1 LSGYDE
7 AVTDRQKNVEGVVQ
21 LRRFPCALCVALAIV
36 LCVGCSDLKTYPN
49 TLEKNLRIQTV
60 TRSGSVFSNV
70 RARVD
75 IYRVGPACRLD
86 YEGTVDLDEPVRAV
100 GIPTNRPSY
109 LVFTFASST
118 FLGGTN
124 SATSQETL
132 LEPRPG
138 YRYDIDASYEDNIYN
153 VVVRERSPRRTA
165 ARELALTDLR
175 ACKKP

>member
-1 LSGYDE
+1 M
-7 AVTDRQKNVEGVVQ
+7 TDRQRNVERVVH
-21 LRRFPCALCVALAIV
+21 LRRFRDALCVALAIV

-49 TLEKNLRIQTV
+49 TLEKNLRVQTV
-60 TRSGSVFSNV
+60 TRSGSVFSDV

-75 IYRVGPACRLD
+75 IYQIDPACRLD
-86 YEGTVDLDEPVRAV
+86 YEGTVDLDEPTRAI

-109 LVFTFASST
+109 LVFTFASSS

-138 YRYDIDASYEDNIYN
+138 YRYDIDVRYEDNIYN

-165 ARELALTDLR
+165 ARELALKDLR
-175 ACKKP
+175 TCKKR